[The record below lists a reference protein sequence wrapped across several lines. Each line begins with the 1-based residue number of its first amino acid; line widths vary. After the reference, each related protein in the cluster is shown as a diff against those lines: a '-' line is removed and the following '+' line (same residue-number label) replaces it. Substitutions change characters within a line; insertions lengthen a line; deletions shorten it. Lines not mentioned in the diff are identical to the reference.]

1 MPHQANELLLELFFI
16 FVWTKFFGEVFEQ
29 LRLPAVLG
37 EILAGIALGPYA
49 FGLIE
54 PSTTLHS
61 VAQIGAIFLLFTV
74 GLETQPKELI
84 RVGPKA
90 LQVALAG
97 IVVPFALGFGYMI
110 MRGEPAHQATFVAA
124 AMVATSV
131 GITARIMHDMDVM
144 GTRAARI
151 ILGAA
156 VFDDIGGMILLA
168 VVIALAA
175 GGPVDY
181 LQVGIVTAEAVGFA
195 LFMMFIAPRVIRRVE
210 PELERLQSRNPQ
222 LILALAICL
231 GLSVAAERI
240 GLAAIIGAFFAG
252 MVFAEFAGQWKLQP
266 RVNAINEFLAPFFF
280 FSIGARLNIHIFNG
294 DVWKAAVVV
303 SLLAIISKL
312 VGCGL
317 PVLKESRL
325 TAAQVGIGM
334 TPRGEVGLIVALIGL
349 QLKMISDS
357 AYAVVIFMTAATTLV
372 APPILRHLF
381 SLETRATARTA
392 ALAREHP
399 VKKEP
404 APETSNVTSVE

>member
-1 MPHQANELLLELFFI
+1 
-16 FVWTKFFGEVFEQ
+16 
-29 LRLPAVLG
+29 
-37 EILAGIALGPYA
+37 
-49 FGLIE
+49 
-54 PSTTLHS
+54 
-61 VAQIGAIFLLFTV
+61 
-74 GLETQPKELI
+74 
-84 RVGPKA
+84 
-90 LQVALAG
+90 
-97 IVVPFALGFGYMI
+97 
-110 MRGEPAHQATFVAA
+110 
-124 AMVATSV
+124 
-131 GITARIMHDMDVM
+131 MHDMDVM
-144 GTRAARI
+144 GTRAARV

>member
-1 MPHQANELLLELFFI
+1 MPHQVNELLLELFFI

-37 EILAGIALGPYA
+37 EILAGITLGPFA

-54 PSTTLHS
+54 PSDTLHS

-84 RVGPKA
+84 RVGTKA
-90 LQVALAG
+90 LQVAVAG
-97 IVVPFALGFGYMI
+97 IVVPFALGFGYM
-110 MRGEPAHQATFVAA
+110 MLRGEAAHQATFVAV

-168 VVIALAA
+168 VVVALASA
-175 GGPVDY
+175 GPVDY
-181 LQVGIVTAEAVGFA
+181 LQIGIVTGEAVGFV

-252 MVFAEFAGQWKLQP
+252 MVFAEFASQWKLQP

-280 FSIGARLNIHIFNG
+280 FSIGARLNIHVFNR

-317 PVLKESRL
+317 PVLKEGRL

-349 QLKMISDS
+349 QMKMISDS
-357 AYAVVIFMTAATTLV
+357 AYAVVIFMTAATTLF

-381 SLETRATARTA
+381 AIESRASARATAM
-392 ALAREHP
+392 ARQELL
-399 VKKEP
+399 KKEP
-404 APETSNVTSVE
+404 AAESPNLTRVE